1 MPHEHALLENYIT
14 LRHVVH
20 ALGSAHTY
28 RRRSVASALP
38 FYIRA
43 CGGSTRRRVW
53 SASCG
58 VRPRRRP
65 ATCLRSSAPLVCILV
80 LRHDFRLGSAGSA
93 GSAGRL
99 RPQASAGSAG
109 SAGRLRPQAPQALQ
123 AGSARR
129 LRGLPR
135 RLPQTLQ
142 HRSVSRPGRHWRY
155 GNITK
160 DSTFN
165 VVVYR
170 LGWGKPLWR
179 HTPP

>member
-1 MPHEHALLENYIT
+1 MLSVPHEHALLENYIT

-38 FYIRA
+38 FYIRV

-80 LRHDFRLGSAGSA
+80 LRHDFCLGSA

-99 RPQASAGSAG
+99 RPQA
-109 SAGRLRPQAPQALQ
+109 PQAPQALQ

-142 HRSVSRPGRHWRY
+142 RRSVSRPGRHWRY

-170 LGWGKPLWR
+170 LGWRKPLWR